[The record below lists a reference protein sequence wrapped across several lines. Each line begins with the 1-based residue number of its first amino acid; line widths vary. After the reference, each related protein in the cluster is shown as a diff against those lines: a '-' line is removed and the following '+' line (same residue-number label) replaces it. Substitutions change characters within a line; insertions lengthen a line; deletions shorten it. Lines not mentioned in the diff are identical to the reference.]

1 MKKKKEPV
9 RSNREE
15 SRVAGKAVLF
25 LAHQA
30 AVPRLVQL
38 NKPICE
44 RMLRRGR
51 PTAHANNVRRED
63 L

>member
-1 MKKKKEPV
+1 M

-15 SRVAGKAVLF
+15 NCVSGKAVLF
-25 LAHQA
+25 LAQEA
-30 AVPRLVQL
+30 AAPRLVQL